1 MAEES
6 GFPAVDGAAVDAL
19 AESYQRR
26 GGQPGIAYGVVAGGR
41 LVHAGGFGGLCAGE
55 ATSGKVG
62 ASARGRCVWR
72 GRRGR
77 RRRVCAGRQDGLP
90 YRVDDEELHRVG
102 GAGPA

>member
-41 LVHAGGFGGLCAGE
+41 LVHAGGFG
-55 ATSGKVG
+55 
-62 ASARGRCVWR
+62 RDR
-72 GRRGR
+72 
-77 RRRVCAGRQDGLP
+77 LP